1 MRRVPELG
9 RFQTL
14 EIADLLPDGA
24 LLATKGLE
32 ELVLPTAEVPEDAA
46 AGDRVRV
53 FVHHGRDGILTAT
66 TTTPAAPLGG
76 FAPMRCAAVTK
87 AGAYMDWGL
96 PKDLYVPPHEQA
108 QRMQEGETYVVV
120 VCMDRKKERLIG
132 STHLASHLDY
142 DVRSVLVDD
151 EVELLVYGRND
162 AGFQVVVDQ
171 RHRGLVH
178 HSDVY
183 GPMDIGTA
191 RTGWVRNIRDDN
203 RLDIRLKQRGKAG
216 MLDAR
221 DTVLEALKTAGGSL
235 PLHDRSTPAEIER
248 HLGMSKKAFKKAIG
262 LLYKA
267 RTIELQPN
275 GITLAPPKTP
285 D

>member
-142 DVRSVLVDD
+142 DVRSFGFKTGGVSLHMSGRELVD
-151 EVELLVYGRND
+151 
-162 AGFQVVVDQ
+162 
-171 RHRGLVH
+171 
-178 HSDVY
+178 
-183 GPMDIGTA
+183 
-191 RTGWVRNIRDDN
+191 
-203 RLDIRLKQRGKAG
+203 GKATYPVRAVG
-216 MLDAR
+216 RTEGAASLLGEGASPSS
-221 DTVLEALKTAGGSL
+221 VWCSGSK
-235 PLHDRSTPAEIER
+235 RS
-248 HLGMSKKAFKKAIG
+248 
-262 LLYKA
+262 
-267 RTIELQPN
+267 
-275 GITLAPPKTP
+275 
-285 D
+285 